1 MNTPEVKQS
10 EYQTEKEQI
19 TAASV
24 WVNWQLKQ
32 TDVRIV
38 ECPECQTL
46 ICVGHEPNVAVCG
59 YCGNDWTWS

>member
-1 MNTPEVKQS
+1 MSESLNTEDWTAKLRV
-10 EYQTEKEQI
+10 

-24 WVNWQLKQ
+24 EVNWVLKQ

-46 ICVGHEPNVAVCG
+46 IIIGHEPNVAMCG
-59 YCGNDWTWS
+59 YCGEDWEW